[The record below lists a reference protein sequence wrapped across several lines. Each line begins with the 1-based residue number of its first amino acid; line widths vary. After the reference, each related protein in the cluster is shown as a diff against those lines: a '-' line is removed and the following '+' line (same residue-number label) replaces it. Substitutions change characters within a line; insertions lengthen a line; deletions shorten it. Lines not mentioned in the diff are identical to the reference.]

1 MHTIQGW
8 AGLRLAGMALALG
21 FLGLGPV
28 VSADEIDTAADTTV
42 ADDLISTTSVVDD
55 SVVETTSA
63 PTSPAAET
71 AAPVQ
76 AAPANPLLRFS
87 TSGTFGDTSTIS
99 GGNLLNFNGII
110 QQTVRTP
117 SNVSFGEFQVLPD
130 LGANVS
136 TTYEDT
142 PFTLAMTV
150 GEVNGQV
157 PNLNQTPIFIEGLL
171 NGTVTGE
178 TQSNVTATFNL
189 DPENLPTF
197 QVDDFIVTITKLDP
211 VDIAPFTTN
220 GGRTSIQGRIEA
232 VQIPE
237 PASIAVFLV
246 ALAGGLGLRRRAL
259 ARKDA

>member
-1 MHTIQGW
+1 MRKIHVW
-8 AGLRLAGMALALG
+8 AGLRLAGMALAFG
-21 FLGLGPV
+21 FLVAGPIA
-28 VSADEIDTAADTTV
+28 SAEEISTAHDHAT
-42 ADDLISTTSVVDD
+42 DDLISTTGAADDQVDA
-55 SVVETTSA
+55 TPISA
-63 PTSPAAET
+63 PAE
-71 AAPVQ
+71 AAPV
-76 AAPANPLLRFS
+76 PANPLLRYS
-87 TSGTFGDTSTIS
+87 TSGTFGDSATIS
-99 GGNLLNFNGII
+99 TGNLLNFNGII

-117 SNVSFGEFQVLPD
+117 SNVSFGEIQVLPD

-136 TTYEDT
+136 TTYDNT

-150 GEVNGQV
+150 GEVNGETPS
-157 PNLNQTPIFIEGLL
+157 PNDTPIFLEGFL
-171 NGTVTGE
+171 NGTITGE
-178 TQSNVTATFNL
+178 TQSNVTLTFNL

-197 QVDDFIVTITKLDP
+197 QVGDYVTTITKIDP

-246 ALAGGLGLRRRAL
+246 ALAGGIGLRRRAL

>member
-28 VSADEIDTAADTTV
+28 VSADEIDSVVQTQDADE
-42 ADDLISTTSVVDD
+42 LISTTSVVEATETEAEPV
-55 SVVETTSA
+55 SAPVVETT
-63 PTSPAAET
+63 PAS
-71 AAPVQ
+71 
-76 AAPANPLLRFS
+76 PLLKFS
-87 TSGTFGDTSTIS
+87 SSGTFNDTSTIS
-99 GGNLLNFNGII
+99 GGNLLNYNGII

-136 TTYEDT
+136 TTYTDT

-157 PNLNQTPIFIEGLL
+157 PSLNQTPIFIDGLL
-171 NGTVTGE
+171 NGTITGE

-189 DPENLPTF
+189 DPANLPTF
-197 QVDDFIVTITKLDP
+197 QVDDFIVTITKIDP

>member
-1 MHTIQGW
+1 MRKIHDW
-8 AGLRLAGMALALG
+8 AGLRLAGMALALVFMG
-21 FLGLGPV
+21 SATL
-28 VSADEIDTAADTTV
+28 VSADEIDTAG
-42 ADDLISTTSVVDD
+42 DDLSGIDEQVTVVDD
-55 SVVETTSA
+55 ATPISA
-63 PTSPAAET
+63 PVEAIAAS
-71 AAPVQ
+71 
-76 AAPANPLLRFS
+76 PLLRFS
-87 TSGTFGDTSTIS
+87 TAGTFNDTATIS

-110 QQTVRTP
+110 QQTVRAP
-117 SNVSFGEFQVLPD
+117 SFFSFGEIQVLPD

-136 TTYEDT
+136 TTYDNT

-150 GEVNGQV
+150 GEVNGET
-157 PNLNQTPIFIEGLL
+157 PGINGTPIFIDAVI
-171 NGTVTGE
+171 NGTITGE
-178 TQSNVTATFNL
+178 TQSNATLTFNL
-189 DPENLPTF
+189 DPDNLPQF
-197 QVDDFIVTITKLDP
+197 QVDDFLVTITKLDP

>member
-28 VSADEIDTAADTTV
+28 VSADEIDTAADTTA
-42 ADDLISTTSVVDD
+42 ADDLISTTGVADD
-55 SVVETTSA
+55 A
-63 PTSPAAET
+63 AAET
-71 AAPVQ
+71 VSAPVSTT
-76 AAPANPLLRFS
+76 PASPLVRFS

-99 GGNLLNFNGII
+99 AGNLMNYNGIV

-136 TTYEDT
+136 TTYDNT
-142 PFTLAMTV
+142 PFTVALTV
-150 GEVNGQV
+150 GEVNGSV
-157 PNLNQTPIFIEGLL
+157 PNLNQTPIFIDAFL
-171 NGTVTGE
+171 NGTITGE
-178 TQSNVTATFNL
+178 TQSNVTATFDL

-197 QVDDFIVTITKLDP
+197 QVDDFIFTITKIDP

>member
-28 VSADEIDTAADTTV
+28 VSADEIDTAADTAA
-42 ADDLISTTSVVDD
+42 ADDLISTTSVVDATD
-55 SVVETTSA
+55 AEAEPVSA
-63 PTSPAAET
+63 PVAEATPAS
-71 AAPVQ
+71 
-76 AAPANPLLRFS
+76 PLLKFS
-87 TSGTFGDTSTIS
+87 SSGTFNDTSTIS

-136 TTYEDT
+136 TTYDNT

-157 PNLNQTPIFIEGLL
+157 PSLNQTPIFVEGLL
-171 NGTVTGE
+171 NGTITGE